1 MRLAWWGIP
10 GIPFMS
16 ILPEWLWT
24 IGEPSICQP
33 TNGTRTSMQQTWW
46 LSTLGSLAAQVCCW
60 NSLLVGQTMLNH
72 CFWCSWPVDVH
83 KPAWR
88 SHEILKSC
96 CVEGLSQNRG
106 PKNPLVYHHVP
117 MRKLIQGNLNIPF
130 EHTQSPIKTPRMKG
144 VMLQSLFYKLPCWG
158 IFKFQTNKTTC
169 QVAVDNSN
177 EGLWNWADPE
187 TGNARMFSK
196 RTLYIMII
204 IIIIMIIIVV
214 IYYIPFTII
223 DMLLLYYC
231 RLLL

>member
-1 MRLAWWGIP
+1 MGQGL
-10 GIPFMS
+10 
-16 ILPEWLWT
+16 L
-24 IGEPSICQP
+24 C
-33 TNGTRTSMQQTWW
+33 NQQTWW
-46 LSTLGSLAAQVCCW
+46 LSTTLGSFAAQVCCW

-83 KPAWR
+83 KPAWI

-106 PKNPLVYHHVP
+106 PKNPLVYHHVR

-177 EGLWNWADPE
+177 EGLWNSELIQRLAMPGCFPKE
-187 TGNARMFSK
+187 H
-196 RTLYIMII
+196 YILWSSLLLLSLL
-204 IIIIMIIIVV
+204 
-214 IYYIPFTII
+214 
-223 DMLLLYYC
+223 LLLYTTNHLLLLLCYYYIIVDYYY